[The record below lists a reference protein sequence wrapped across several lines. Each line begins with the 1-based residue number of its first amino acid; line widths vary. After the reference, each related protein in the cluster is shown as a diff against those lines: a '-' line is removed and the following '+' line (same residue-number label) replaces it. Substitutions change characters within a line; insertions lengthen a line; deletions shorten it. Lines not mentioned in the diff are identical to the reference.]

1 MTVLAGVMVSNE
13 NVTTVELDLPLR
25 DFVVKSEYDDVRSTY
40 LK

>member
-1 MTVLAGVMVSNE
+1 MTVLAGVMISNE

-25 DFVVKSEYDDVRSTY
+25 DFVVEGENDDVRSAY